1 MNDPTKDTLLLH
13 AYFDGE
19 LDAAERAAF
28 EERLA
33 AEPALAARLDALRA
47 ADGALGLLP
56 LAAPATDFARAVEA
70 DAALDLLPEASPS
83 PAFTA
88 EAVAGA
94 ELDRALDLLPAAGP
108 ADGFV
113 ERVVARARREG
124 RGRLLRLAGTAA
136 AAAALVAVAVL
147 LRSGEPAPA
156 PTEGAFTPYEWE
168 TDGETYPSMA
178 LQELEDEILEELG
191 AT

>member
-1 MNDPTKDTLLLH
+1 MTEPTKDVLLLH
-13 AYFDGE
+13 AYHDGE
-19 LDAAERAAF
+19 LDPAGRAAF

-33 AEPALAARLDALRA
+33 AEPALAVRLEEIRA
-47 ADGALGLLP
+47 ADRALGLLP
-56 LAAPATDFARAVEA
+56 LAAPATDFRRPVEA
-70 DAALDLLPEASPS
+70 DAALDLLPETSPS

-94 ELDRALDLLPAAGP
+94 RVDRALELLPAAEP

-124 RGRLLRLAGTAA
+124 AGRLLRLAATAA

-147 LRSGEPAPA
+147 LRTGEPAPSA
-156 PTEGAFTPYEWE
+156 DDGTFTPYEWE

-178 LQELEDEILEELG
+178 LNELEDEILEELG